1 MKARPVAASH
11 YSFAEELANTISH
24 GIGAALSIVALVL
37 MVVFATRYGTVWHI
51 VSVSIYGATLILL
64 YTASTLY
71 HGVRNSSLKH
81 LLQRIDHASIFLL
94 IAGTYTPFALVSLH
108 GPWGWSLLGV
118 VWGIAVLGILL
129 ELGTTRGRQKLSLAL
144 YLGMGWIVVIA
155 VKPMLDNVETGGLV
169 LLLLGGLSYTL
180 GVIFYVRHTMA
191 YHHAIWHLFVMLGSL
206 LHFFSVFYYVIPAAA
221 TV

>member
-1 MKARPVAASH
+1 
-11 YSFAEELANTISH
+11 
-24 GIGAALSIVALVL
+24 
-37 MVVFATRYGTVWHI
+37 
-51 VSVSIYGATLILL
+51 
-64 YTASTLY
+64 
-71 HGVRNSSLKH
+71 VRNSSLKH